1 MNLVE
6 RTAAL
11 VPMLRQHAATT
22 EKERRVPLE
31 TLAALDQA
39 GVFRMMA
46 PERFGGD
53 EASFETQCRVLA
65 EIARGCPS
73 TSWVA
78 TIYSAMVWTAS
89 VFPDRA
95 QDEIFGAGVPRIAGV
110 FSPTGTAVRKDDGFI
125 VNGRW
130 PYNTGCHGAQWTL
143 VVALATQNGGDPVPH
158 CLLVPSR
165 ELTILD
171 DWYASGMAGTGSNTV
186 VAEGVFVPAHR
197 ALPLPDMVD
206 GHYPERRNSANPYFN
221 YPLAQVLVVN
231 GGGTPLGIARGAL
244 EAFFDRLPGRGIMY
258 TTYMDKSAAPVT
270 HLQVGEASLKIDSAA
285 AHVQRATTMLDGL
298 QGAVLTVQDRVRAR
312 AHIGYATGL
321 AREAVDLLFY
331 ASGASSIQSHVPM
344 QRFQRDMQAL
354 ANHAVMHSPT
364 AVELYGRVLCGLEPN
379 TPLY

>member
-11 VPMLRQHAATT
+11 VPMLRQHAAAA
-22 EKERRVPLE
+22 EKERRVPIE

-46 PERFGGD
+46 PKSFGGD

-78 TIYSAMVWTAS
+78 TIYSAMVWAVS
-89 VFPDRA
+89 AFPDRT
-95 QDEIFGAGVPRIAGV
+95 QDEVFAGGVPRIAGV
-110 FSPTGTAVRKDDGFI
+110 FSPTGTAVRKDDGFV

-130 PYNTGCHGAQWTL
+130 PYNTGCHGAQWTV
-143 VVALATQNGGDPVPH
+143 VVALATRDGGDPVPY
-158 CLLVPSR
+158 CILVPSR

-186 VAEGVFVPAHR
+186 VADGVFVPAHR

-206 GHYPERRNSANPYFN
+206 GRYPERRSSGNPYFN

-285 AHVQRATTMLDGL
+285 SHVQRATALLDGL
-298 QGAVLTVQDRVRAR
+298 HGAALTLQDRVRSR

-354 ANHAVMHSPT
+354 ANHAIMHSPT